1 VAKGRAGAGR
11 VGDFAG
17 RARRPA
23 PTEALP
29 GSPEKIAELAARARR
44 RESLFSPDDVTE
56 DELRGLL
63 GRATRLR
70 DGAEGYTNG
79 HPMVTGSAQEK
90 EKPRKGKCV
99 PQRLEML
106 GGRIHHFRTQRGLS
120 QGQLAR
126 KAGIHPMHLSALER
140 GVRFPCLGAV
150 IAIAEALDMT
160 PDQLTGYKPPPA
172 RYAAM

>member
-70 DGAEGYTNG
+70 DGAPGYTNG
-79 HPMVTGSAQEK
+79 HPMVEAQTR
-90 EKPRKGKCV
+90 EKPRPKRGPRCR
-99 PQRLEML
+99 PQRVEML
-106 GGRIHHFRTQRGLS
+106 GGRIHHYRTLRGLS
-120 QGQLAR
+120 QGQLAK
-126 KAGIHPMHLSALER
+126 KAGTDRLYLSKLER
-140 GVRFPCLGAV
+140 GEKYPSVSVLV
-150 IAIAEALDMT
+150 NLAEALGTTADDLLGFAYG
-160 PDQLTGYKPPPA
+160 P
-172 RYAAM
+172 R

>member
-44 RESLFSPDDVTE
+44 RESLFAPDDVTE

-79 HPMVTGSAQEK
+79 HPMVTGTVA
-90 EKPRKGKCV
+90 EKPRPKKGPRCR
-99 PQRLEML
+99 PQRVEMF
-106 GGRIHHFRTQRGLS
+106 GGRIHHYRTLRGLS

-126 KAGIHPMHLSALER
+126 KAGVHRMHLSALER
-140 GVRFPCLGAV
+140 GARRLSVTVLLALAGALGV
-150 IAIAEALDMT
+150 TTDDLLGRGRDPRRM
-160 PDQLTGYKPPPA
+160 
-172 RYAAM
+172 